1 MKVYLVG
8 NFDLMVYPEKE
19 KAMYEHVLNQN
30 KDYNRLVSYFKACD
44 MNGIMALKYEHEGL
58 EHPEL
63 KPTDLVNSLGIT
75 SDRKQNAKLN
85 AERIN
90 KQGLIRKEQ

>member
-8 NFDLMVYPEKE
+8 NFDLMVYPHKE
-19 KAMYEHVLNQN
+19 RAMYEHVTSQG

-44 MNGIMALKYEHEGL
+44 MDGIMALKYEHEGL
-58 EHPEL
+58 EHPDK
-63 KPTDLVNSLGIT
+63 KPSEMVNSLGIT
-75 SDRKQNAKLN
+75 SDRKKNAELN

-90 KQGLIRKEQ
+90 KQGLVRKQ